1 MSGRRA
7 STEERGAGRLA
18 AGRRLR
24 AAARER
30 EGASR
35 CQGTSSAREQRPR
48 PGSGSTA
55 LGLAPAGPGA
65 LARPPYKAGRELRD
79 PPAAAAAAAA
89 ARLPVPARGPETRQ
103 CRKARPASAP
113 AAHRPH
119 VFRGRASWPPDLS
132 PRPPSLFRARAGS
145 REKETQC
152 PASLAGAGDT
162 WKGHAGSRIQPWPSR
177 GPIFRRLRVLLS
189 PSVCFK
195 HRRSPFG
202 FIFSVSLTGKPRI
215 AQREQKV
222 PPPGAEWGETAATG

>member
-7 STEERGAGRLA
+7 STGERRAGRLA

-65 LARPPYKAGRELRD
+65 LARPPDKAGRELRG

-89 ARLPVPARGPETRQ
+89 SL
-103 CRKARPASAP
+103 
-113 AAHRPH
+113 
-119 VFRGRASWPPDLS
+119 
-132 PRPPSLFRARAGS
+132 PPSLP
-145 REKETQC
+145 
-152 PASLAGAGDT
+152 PASRRALRPAAPGRAATATAGAGRPGQPPHQLRADRTCAGDT
-162 WKGHAGSRIQPWPSR
+162 WKGHSLGLPTRPWPSCA
-177 GPIFRRLRVLLS
+177 PVLRRLRVLLS
-189 PSVCFK
+189 PSVC
-195 HRRSPFG
+195 
-202 FIFSVSLTGKPRI
+202 L
-215 AQREQKV
+215 
-222 PPPGAEWGETAATG
+222 